1 MVATLGSF
9 TLFLG
14 LLVVLYGIVGSLLG
28 ARGHREDWMASARNS
43 VLAHFCLLTLA
54 MFLLEYALITS
65 DFSIRYV
72 AMASTR
78 NSLVRYKI
86 AGLWGSLEG
95 SILLWAW
102 IQALLN
108 AVVAS
113 RYVDRGPSGCRR
125 FMPYVQAVLLGI
137 STFFQVLM
145 TFGFNPFA
153 RIFPVPEDG
162 RGLNPLLEVTDMLV
176 HPLLLYTGY
185 VGFSV
190 PFAFAMAAL
199 ITGRLSEE
207 WLTITRRWTIIAWLF
222 LTGGII
228 YGGWWSYRTLGWGG
242 YWAWDPVENAS
253 FMPWL
258 TGTAF
263 IHSVM
268 VQERKRMLRVWNL
281 VLITLTFSL
290 VIFGTFLT
298 RSGILGSVHAFTDGP
313 VGIMFLVFL
322 SLILFFS
329 FGLIAYRSDQLKG
342 HGELDSIVSRESAFL
357 LNNLALVGICFT
369 VFLGTIFPLLSEA
382 IRGTKISVGTPYF
395 NRVVVPLGLILLLL
409 MGVGP
414 LIAWGRASL
423 NNLQRNF
430 LKPMLGALL
439 GVGIL
444 FVLGLRDIEP
454 LLAFLVSF
462 FVMATIAYEFLVAT
476 STRARTTRE
485 TIPTAFF
492 TLLLKSRRRYGGLI
506 VHFGVVVVVIGIT
519 VSSFYKLE
527 REATLSVGETLAL
540 RRYTVRLEG
549 LSAREQP
556 THILVSAHLMALEGG
571 KPLHE
576 LTPGQR
582 FYPNQ
587 QSPFASVDA
596 RYHWNEDLYVIL
608 SAFERDGRSAT
619 IKMQIHPM
627 ISWIWMGGAVILL
640 GVVVAVL
647 PERRLSLLAARA
659 AVPAGGAL
667 ERS

>member
-1 MVATLGSF
+1 MIATLGSF

-14 LLVVLYGIVGSLLG
+14 LLTVVYGIAASLLG
-28 ARGHREDWMASARNS
+28 ARGNREDWLASARNAI
-43 VLAHFCLLTLA
+43 LAHFGLLTVA

-72 AMASTR
+72 ANTSTR
-78 NSLVRYKI
+78 GSLTRYKI

-108 AVVAS
+108 ALVTT
-113 RYVDRGPSGCRR
+113 RYADQHRR
-125 FMPYVQAVLLGI
+125 LMPYVQAVLLGI
-137 STFFQVLM
+137 STFFQILM
-145 TFGFNPFA
+145 TFGVNPFA
-153 RIFPVPEDG
+153 RIFPVPGDG
-162 RGLNPLLEVTDMLV
+162 RGLNPLLEVTDMLI

-199 ITGRLSEE
+199 ITGRVSEE
-207 WLTITRRWTIIAWLF
+207 WLGITRRWTVIAWLF

-268 VQERKRMLRVWNL
+268 IQERKRMLRVWNL

-298 RSGILGSVHAFTDGP
+298 RSGILGSVHAFSDGP
-313 VGIMFLVFL
+313 VGILFLAFL
-322 SLILFFS
+322 AVILFS
-329 FGLIAYRSDQLKG
+329 SSGLIAYRSDQLKG
-342 HGELDSIVSRESAFL
+342 HGELDSMVSRESAFL
-357 LNNLALVGICFT
+357 LNNLVLVGICFT

-395 NRVVVPLGLILLLL
+395 NRVIVPLGLTLLLL

-414 LIAWGRASL
+414 LIAWGRASV
-423 NNLQRNF
+423 NNLRRNF
-430 LKPMLGALL
+430 VKPGLGAVL
-439 GVGIL
+439 GVGL
-444 FVLGLRDIEP
+444 LYGLGVRDKEP
-454 LLAFLVSF
+454 LLAFLISF
-462 FVMATIAYEFLVAT
+462 FVIDTIVYEFFVAT
-476 STRARTTRE
+476 RTRARTMGE
-485 TIPTAFF
+485 TPRVAFLA
-492 TLLLKSRRRYGGLI
+492 LLLRSRRRYGGLI
-506 VHFGVVVVVIGIT
+506 VHFGVIVAVIGIA

-527 REATLSVGETLAL
+527 REATLKVGETLSL
-540 RRYTVRLEG
+540 RRYTVRLDG
-549 LSAREQP
+549 LSAGERP
-556 THILVSAHLMALEGG
+556 THVLVWANLMAFKDG

-619 IKMQIHPM
+619 IKVQIHPM
-627 ISWIWMGGAVILL
+627 ISWIWLGGFVILL

-659 AVPAGGAL
+659 AVSAPGSLG
-667 ERS
+667 SG